1 MFFFILQVQLTIRT
15 LPDLPLG
22 AKYKCVFGDA
32 DPIDATV
39 TATGLSCPTPDL
51 QSRPAIPTSSI
62 NVANSV
68 LSPSVTGSSHNT
80 VTDHVLVPLSVR
92 SRFKHFAL
100 VMLDNKNRKDY
111 LVQLVY

>member
-1 MFFFILQVQLTIRT
+1 MSLSFAQVQLTIRT

-51 QSRPAIPTSSI
+51 QSRPAIPSAS
-62 NVANSV
+62 VANSV
-68 LSPSVTGSSHNT
+68 LSPSLTGSRQNT

-92 SRFKHFAL
+92 IRLRIDML
-100 VMLDNKNRKDY
+100 VNVAAAAAMRG
-111 LVQLVY
+111 